1 VEAQYNPQK
10 TFPVLLLFPNHR
22 LPRGGFAQSG
32 LGGLLP
38 SQKQLKWSQL
48 KVGITVIA
56 ASVTLA
62 VLIIL
67 MSGTGGFFT
76 EKIILKSYFDDANG
90 LRQGAPVRL
99 SGVDIGNVSRIRV
112 VENKPLTPVEVTMKV
127 VTKYKFGLRKD
138 SKTLLSTAGV
148 LGETYINIDSSLAR
162 GAPVESGD
170 VLPSQS
176 VPDFGDMVRSGQS
189 TLQNMDA
196 LLKRMDR
203 IIAFVESG
211 QGSVGKLIYDPT
223 LYNRVNTTVTE
234 FQGLVSEISEGK
246 GSLGKLLNDDELYNK
261 ANASIDKINKMIDDL
276 NAGNGTAGKLLKDS
290 SLYDNANQTIANVKQ
305 LTDDINA
312 GKGAIGTLTKD
323 QQFAN
328 KLQNTMNRLSDLSDR
343 LDAGEGTAGKFLHDP
358 AMYNNTNKLL
368 TDTQD
373 LVKAIRQNP
382 KQYLTI
388 HLKIF

>member
-1 VEAQYNPQK
+1 
-10 TFPVLLLFPNHR
+10 
-22 LPRGGFAQSG
+22 
-32 LGGLLP
+32 LP

-76 EKIILKSYFDDANG
+76 KKIILKSYFDDANG

-99 SGVDIGNVSRIRV
+99 SGVDIGNVTQILV
-112 VENKPLTPVEVTMKV
+112 VDNKPLTPVEVTMKV

-148 LGETYINIDSSLAR
+148 LGETYINIDSSTAR
-162 GAPVESGD
+162 AAPVESGD

-203 IIAFVESG
+203 IIGFVESG

-234 FQGLVSEISEGK
+234 FQGLVGEISGGK

-290 SLYDNANQTIANVKQ
+290 SLYDNANHTIANLRQ
-305 LTDDINA
+305 MTDDINA

-343 LDAGEGTAGKFLHDP
+343 LDAGEGSAGKFLHDP

-368 TDTQD
+368 TDMQD